1 MSVRLREEAERLRH
15 ALAPH
20 VLFSEAQGALGV
32 SVRALRVMGVVAAL
46 AIVGATAVGA
56 RELANNDAAN
66 ARRTFQ
72 SASGRVAA
80 TVSLSLLRE
89 EDLTLAASTFMAAKP
104 TATSGEFT
112 DWTKFA
118 QAARR
123 FPELRRLDWLA
134 LVPVVPASSVRT
146 LRTGSAGFATTFSGS
161 SARFSASAPTSTAS
175 PVVGATRANA
185 PIVSTASS
193 GLQSAHAS
201 ATTGI
206 ASLVIVSPSL
216 SRTGDTEGGARCV
229 IVASLAHV
237 PAPTLASRD
246 LCTRDPALMRSRDS
260 GHATFAKV
268 SLHGRSGVQA
278 DTPVYRSGST
288 PTSTAAR
295 RTAFVGWLRTVVDPT
310 AVLERALAGQ
320 PDMALSVRRRG
331 AFGATF
337 ATPLTGAASRA
348 GAQSTTFSLH
358 GGWELQ
364 TTGAPAD
371 ATVLGNGDSAALLI
385 GGTIIGLLLSGFAL
399 LADAQ
404 GPREDRAGADGRGK
418 HEDLYDR
425 LTGLPNR
432 ALTLDRAERMIARG
446 GRESGVLAGALL
458 IDIDWFA
465 DINERF
471 GRAAGD
477 KVLVAVAQRMRST
490 MRAVD
495 SVGRMGGDEF
505 VVLVEASRGVKFD
518 AVARRVIE
526 ALHEPIELEGFGP
539 SFVITASVG
548 VAFGRYKSVEDLLAD
563 ARLALVSAKSAGKD
577 RYTLFNAN
585 MRSVVEGRG
594 VLEGELSAAL
604 ADGQLFLLYEPI
616 RDLRT
621 SAVVGFE
628 GLVQWHHPEKGVMP
642 ADEFASLAEDSGLV
656 VPIGRFA
663 LEEACTR
670 AAEWNL
676 SEHRVAVAV
685 KVSATQLHRDGFA
698 TDVRRALQMS
708 GLEPALL
715 TLEIEEMTLTD
726 DLDAARPRLA
736 GLRELGVTIAI
747 DDFGNGYAF
756 RSDLQN
762 MPIGCIK
769 VDRASLAESEGDDYR
784 NWLLEA
790 ILSFGRDLSMNV
802 IATGVRYEPQLGA
815 LQAMGF
821 PMAQGPAVG
830 EPVRAEA
837 VRALLDAPLAG
848 PHEHAAAPAASP
860 VAPQAHV
867 LAAHAV
873 SGTGTPTALQVQTAP
888 QSAAHAASVTPAQPT
903 SQAHAA
909 AETTPRAPSGA
920 QPSADA

>member
-1 MSVRLREEAERLRH
+1 
-15 ALAPH
+15 LA
-20 VLFSEAQGALGV
+20 EAQGALGV
-32 SVRALRVMGVVAAL
+32 SMRVLRAMGVVAAL
-46 AIVGATAVGA
+46 AIVGAAALGA
-56 RELANNDAAN
+56 RALANDDAAN
-66 ARRTFQ
+66 SRRTFQ
-72 SASGRVAA
+72 NASGRVAA

-118 QAARR
+118 RATRR

-134 LVPVVPASSVRT
+134 LVPVVPAEPART
-146 LRTGSAGFATTFSGS
+146 LRTTSTGLATTLSGS
-161 SARFSASAPTSTAS
+161 SSRLSTSPPPTTPTSPLEAARASAPSVSTTAS
-175 PVVGATRANA
+175 GVDSTRT
-185 PIVSTASS
+185 SAS
-193 GLQSAHAS
+193 
-201 ATTGI
+201 TGI
-206 ASLVIVSPSL
+206 SSLEIVSPSL
-216 SRTGDTEGGARCV
+216 ARAGSTGSTQGARCV
-229 IVASLAHV
+229 IVAGLGHV

-246 LCTRDPALMRSRDS
+246 LCASDPALKRSRYS
-260 GHATFAKV
+260 GHATVARV
-268 SLHGRSGVQA
+268 SLHGRSGVQV
-278 DTPVYRSGST
+278 DTPVYRAGSA
-288 PTSTAAR
+288 PTSPAGR
-295 RTAFVGWLRTVVDPT
+295 GSAFVGWLRMVVDPT
-310 AVLERALAGQ
+310 AVLEHALAGQ
-320 PDMALSVRRRG
+320 PGIALSLRRRG
-331 AFGATF
+331 ASGATF
-337 ATPLTGAASRA
+337 ATPATGAAARA
-348 GAQSTTFSLH
+348 GAQSTTFRLH
-358 GGWELQ
+358 GGWELE
-364 TTGAPAD
+364 TIGAPAD
-371 ATVLGNGDSAALLI
+371 ATVLGNGDSAAVLI
-385 GGTIIGLLLSGFAL
+385 AGTLIGLLLSGFAL
-399 LADAQ
+399 LANAE
-404 GPREDRAGADGRGK
+404 GPRGERAGADGRRK
-418 HEDLYDR
+418 PEELYDR
-425 LTGLPNR
+425 LTGVPNR

-458 IDIDWFA
+458 IDVDWFA

-477 KVLVAVAQRMRST
+477 KVLVAVAQRLRTT

-495 SVGRMGGDEF
+495 TVGRTGGDEF

-548 VAFGRYKSVEDLLAD
+548 VAFGRYKSADDLLAD

-604 ADGQLFLLYEPI
+604 ADGQLFLTYEPI

-621 SAVVGFE
+621 GAVAGLE

-676 SEHRVAVAV
+676 SEHRVAIAV

-715 TLEIEEMTLTD
+715 TLEIEETTLTD
-726 DLDAARPRLA
+726 DLAAARPRLA

-762 MPIGCIK
+762 MPIDCIK

-802 IATGVRYEPQLGA
+802 IATGVRYEPQLAA

-821 PMAQGPAVG
+821 PLAQGPAVG

-837 VRALLDAPLAG
+837 VRALLDAPIAG
-848 PHEHAAAPAASP
+848 APEHASAPAAAHP
-860 VAPQAHV
+860 APGSNV
-867 LAAHAV
+867 LAPNAR
-873 SGTGTPTALQVQTAP
+873 S
-888 QSAAHAASVTPAQPT
+888 
-903 SQAHAA
+903 
-909 AETTPRAPSGA
+909 
-920 QPSADA
+920 